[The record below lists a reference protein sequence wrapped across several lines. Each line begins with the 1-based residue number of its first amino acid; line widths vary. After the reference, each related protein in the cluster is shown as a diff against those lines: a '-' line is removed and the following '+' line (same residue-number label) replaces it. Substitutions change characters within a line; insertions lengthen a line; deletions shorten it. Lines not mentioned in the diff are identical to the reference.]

1 MVVFVEFLPGSI
13 LDIILAVPVWGSQD
27 HLSVGRLLIVF
38 QCLSGNRPHN
48 GGKLAPF
55 HLNILQWL
63 RNGKRK
69 AVTLGRGGNDPDQ

>member
-1 MVVFVEFLPGSI
+1 MFEEFLPGSI
-13 LDIILAVPVWGSQD
+13 LDIIRAVPVWGSQD
-27 HLSVGRLLIVF
+27 HLSVGRLLIVL
-38 QCLSGNRPHN
+38 QCLTGNRPHN
-48 GGKLAPF
+48 GWKLTSF

>member
-1 MVVFVEFLPGSI
+1 MPTVVFEEFLPGSI
-13 LDIILAVPVWGSQD
+13 LDIIRAVQD

-38 QCLSGNRPHN
+38 QCLTGNRPHN
-48 GGKLAPF
+48 GWKLTSF